1 MIVNN
6 TYILTLPPPPPHA
19 IPTFTC
25 IPIWHTHTDATEYT
39 ISTYPTH
46 IFHSMAHLSLNQYKR
61 THIIMHG
68 TCLSGLYP
76 VLFTHKSHD
85 YPHFNIYI
93 SFGDSKY
100 CITALN
106 TYVIPL
112 FSPYTNHLIYIH
124 LCQYYRKITT
134 KIT

>member
-112 FSPYTNHLIYIH
+112 FHHIP
-124 LCQYYRKITT
+124 TT
-134 KIT
+134 